1 MDTATTAS
9 QRSTGQP
16 GGWWAWLFGI
26 PLTALFLLA
35 GLWLFAGVL
44 APGYYASFLF
54 AGGWFVLAM
63 FLLRPVR
70 GRVRAL
76 DRPIRYT
83 YLATAAVLV
92 IVVALTTFR
101 DDTVD
106 ERVASAGAGNEQ
118 LASGQFVGVAH
129 AASGTAAAVRLA
141 GGGTR
146 LTFTDLD
153 TDNGPDLRV
162 YLVAG
167 DVGADSDV
175 REFRDLG
182 ALKGNKG
189 TQQYTIPPGV
199 DLDRYATVVIWCR
212 AFTVAFA
219 KAPLASS

>member
-1 MDTATTAS
+1 VA
-9 QRSTGQP
+9 
-16 GGWWAWLFGI
+16 
-26 PLTALFLLA
+26 FLLA
-35 GLWLFAGVL
+35 GLWIFAGVL
-44 APGYYASFLF
+44 APGYYASFVL
-54 AGGWFVLAM
+54 AAGWFVLAM

-70 GRVRAL
+70 SRVRAL

-92 IVVALTTFR
+92 VVVSLTTFR

-106 ERVASAGAGNEQ
+106 ERAVSAGSGNEQ
-118 LASGQFVGVAH
+118 LSSGQFVGVAH
-129 AASGTAAAVRLA
+129 DASGTAAAVRVA
-141 GGGTR
+141 GGETK
-146 LTFTDLD
+146 LTLTDLD

-167 DVGADSDV
+167 TVEGDSDV
-175 REFRDLG
+175 QDFQDLG

-189 TQQYTIPPGV
+189 TQQYTIPPDV